1 MTTKVRAFEA
11 KAKRCDE
18 KAKLARALDKKEWQ
32 MTLARAYRMLALAE
46 RDAAVRL
53 AA

>member
-1 MTTKVRAFEA
+1 MTIRERSFQA

-18 KAKLARALDKKEWQ
+18 KARLARTLDTREWQ

-46 RDAAVRL
+46 SDAATRL